1 MKTEKIFII
10 LSGGS
15 GSRFSK
21 SKAKQLQPLAG
32 KAVLE
37 YCIKNISEYKNID
50 KIIVVASSK
59 TLSETKKII
68 QNINDKRISIIV
80 GGNTRLESSYFG
92 VRSLETNENSYVLIH
107 DGARPF
113 LPHTVIEESF
123 QKLDQYDAIDVLVP
137 SADTIVKV
145 NDRIEEIDYIPERR
159 VHYRGQTPQGFKVG
173 QVLHAYEKVISNPE
187 LNFSDDCGVFIHAF
201 PKSRI
206 GVVRGS
212 ESNIKITYPFDLIIA
227 EQIIKEGL
235 HFNSTKTNIYP
246 KEINGQTI
254 VIFGGNS
261 GLGLD
266 IKMKLKKIG
275 AKVFSA
281 SRVNGVDI
289 NDSVSVR
296 SFLKSIEKKGIII
309 DAIINTAGILG
320 INELHEMTD
329 DLTQNLIN
337 TNFSAGIFLAKIS
350 FDFLK
355 KSEGH
360 LINFSS
366 SSFSRGRRGYAAYSA
381 AKAGIV
387 NFTQAISEE
396 WSDFN
401 IKVNCIIP
409 RRAATPM
416 RFKAFPNEDPKT
428 LLKPEKVSE
437 KVIEV
442 LRRDITGQIIHV
454 K

>member
-32 KAVLE
+32 KAVLQ
-37 YCIKNISEYKNID
+37 YCIKNISEFQDID

-59 TLSETKKII
+59 TLSETKKIVLE
-68 QNINDKRISIIV
+68 INDERIKIV
-80 GGNTRLESSYFG
+80 TGGNSRLESAFLG
-92 VRSLETNENSYVLIH
+92 VKSLETNPNSYVLIH

-113 LPHTVIEESF
+113 LPHSVIEDSF
-123 QKLDQYDAIDVLVP
+123 QKLDKYEAIDVLVP

-145 NDRIEEIDYIPERR
+145 NDKIEELDYIPDRR
-159 VHYRGQTPQGFKVG
+159 VHYRGQTPQGFRFA
-173 QVLHAYEKVISNPE
+173 QILQAYEEVIKNQE
-187 LNFSDDCGVFIHAF
+187 LTFSDDCGAFIHAF
-201 PKSRI
+201 PKSKI
-206 GVVRGS
+206 GVVKGS
-212 ESNIKITYPFDLIIA
+212 ETNIKITYPFDLIIA

-235 HFNSTKTNIYP
+235 HFNSKKTSIYP
-246 KEINGQTI
+246 KEINGQNV

-261 GLGLD
+261 GLGQD
-266 IKMKLKKIG
+266 IKIKLEKMG

-289 NDSVSVR
+289 NDIESVK
-296 SFLKSIEKKGIII
+296 SFLNTIERKANKI
-309 DAIINTAGILG
+309 DAIINSAGILG

-329 DLTQNLIN
+329 DLTQSLIN
-337 TNFSAGIFLAKIS
+337 TNFTAGIFLAKIA
-350 FDFLK
+350 FEFLK
-355 KSEGH
+355 NSEGH

-387 NFTQAISEE
+387 NFTQAIAEE

-428 LLKPEKVSE
+428 LLQPEKVSE